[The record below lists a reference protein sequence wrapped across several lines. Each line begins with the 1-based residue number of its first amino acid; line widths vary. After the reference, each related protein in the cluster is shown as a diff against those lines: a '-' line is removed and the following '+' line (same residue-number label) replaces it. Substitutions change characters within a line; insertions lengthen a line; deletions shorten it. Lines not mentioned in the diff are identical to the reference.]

1 MCSLSH
7 DTFSGGEESAND
19 LKTQGRATIV
29 GQRTGGGANP
39 GHRHR
44 VQDHFAVFVPDGR
57 SIDPINHGNWETSG
71 VAPDRIVPSTVDSKA
86 VALKMAK
93 ERLALQ

>member
-1 MCSLSH
+1 MLTSH
-7 DTFSGGEESAND
+7 DTSSGGEELAND

-44 VQDHFAVFVPDGR
+44 VQDHFAVYVPDGR
-57 SIDPINHGNWETSG
+57 SINPINHGNWETSG
-71 VAPDRIVPSTVDSKA
+71 VAPDRFVPSTVDSKA

-93 ERLALQ
+93 ERLGLQ